1 MADPVQSLTM
11 QKQVSAL
18 KKEGQAPHQQRET
31 QLRKACRDFESIFV
45 NYMMKQMRQ
54 TVTKDGVIGSSQA
67 QQLYT
72 SMLDSEVAKNISQER
87 GMGLAA
93 MLYKQ
98 MSGNID
104 EDFRK
109 K

>member
-1 MADPVQSLTM
+1 MADPVQPLAI
-11 QKQVSAL
+11 QKQVSPL
-18 KKEGQAPHQQRET
+18 KNEGPAPDQQRET

-45 NYMMKQMRQ
+45 NYMMKQMRK
-54 TVTKDGVIGSSQA
+54 TVTKDGLIGSSQA

-72 SMLDSEVAKNISQER
+72 SMLDGEVAKNVSQER

-98 MSGNID
+98 MSGYID
-104 EDFRK
+104 EDIIK